1 MSSSREVEL
10 HLYDGSTRKINITDS
25 ETAYPIG
32 RLIVSY
38 TDING
43 IILHANK
50 AFIDISGF
58 TKEELIGQP
67 QNTLRHPDMPKA
79 VFKTMWETIQAGKTW
94 YGYVKNRC
102 KDGSFYWV
110 YATVVPSFDQDGKII
125 AYTSIRRMPS
135 REKVQEAEELYKS
148 MNQ

>member
-10 HLYDGSTRKINITDS
+10 HLYDGSTRTVTVTDI
-25 ETAYPIG
+25 ETEYPIG

-38 TDING
+38 TDTNG
-43 IILHANK
+43 ILLHANK

-67 QNTLRHPDMPKA
+67 QNIVRHPDMPKA
-79 VFKTMWETIQAGKTW
+79 AFKDMWETIQGGKTL
-94 YGYVKNRC
+94 YVYVKNLG
-102 KDGSFYWV
+102 KDGRYYWV
-110 YATVVPSFDQDGKII
+110 YATVVPSFNPEGKIV

-135 REKVQEAEELYKS
+135 PEKLKEAQEYYKTLS
-148 MNQ
+148 